1 MIGHFGFRF
10 RYRTQT
16 KIRLSVVHQKTL
28 DMFLRNIWMVPKY
41 LCIAFGILFLVMLL
55 VNVYLCCAIT
65 GSAKICCFPG
75 SGTKD
80 KSFDK
85 RGSSNKPDEFDPYAR
100 SWHGSQYGS
109 RWVTS
114 ILFNDL
120 HYQSASLSSRT
131 VYNFFFVTEFALF
144 VNFLFWETFQMVKS
158 TTILVQLTFYLEFE
172 T

>member
-1 MIGHFGFRF
+1 MFSPIAAKTTQKEEFLFQNVTYRFIVYSTWVLASYSTCPKVSLSDLNQNKVFRSLF
-10 RYRTQT
+10 KKPWKCCYV
-16 KIRLSVVHQKTL
+16 IYECS
-28 DMFLRNIWMVPKY
+28 PKY

-75 SGTKD
+75 SDTKD

-109 RWVTS
+109 R
-114 ILFNDL
+114 
-120 HYQSASLSSRT
+120 
-131 VYNFFFVTEFALF
+131 
-144 VNFLFWETFQMVKS
+144 
-158 TTILVQLTFYLEFE
+158 
-172 T
+172 

>member
-1 MIGHFGFRF
+1 MWVSVADPNQNKDFG
-10 RYRTQT
+10 RTS
-16 KIRLSVVHQKTL
+16 KSPRN
-28 DMFLRNIWMVPKY
+28 FLRNIWMFPKY

-109 RWVTS
+109 RWVPS
-114 ILFNDL
+114 IFLTTCITKVLRFPRARCTIFFSRYWICFICQLF
-120 HYQSASLSSRT
+120 
-131 VYNFFFVTEFALF
+131 
-144 VNFLFWETFQMVKS
+144 
-158 TTILVQLTFYLEFE
+158 ILENLPYS
-172 T
+172 